1 MTHYFL
7 NGRMEK
13 EKTRV
18 KTQILKKTRFKC
30 RMCFRILDDC
40 LFVDEQTKLLT
51 PFCKFCRVSLRDQ
64 GSCARLVL
72 PIAALSEP
80 VTPTLNSTTRS
91 KEEGGADSLESVAR
105 PILRYTLPIR
115 IRHSTPSPIT
125 QSLTQTRGSHSIL
138 SFLRAIGLY
147 QSSRTAV
154 ACAESS
160 FTTGAFQFI
169 VR

>member
-13 EKTRV
+13 EKTHV

-51 PFCKFCRVSLRDQ
+51 PFCKFCRVSLRSE

-72 PIAALSEP
+72 SIATLSEP

-91 KEEGGADSLESVAR
+91 KEEDGADSLESAAR
-105 PILRYTLPIR
+105 P
-115 IRHSTPSPIT
+115 HSSVYA
-125 QSLTQTRGSHSIL
+125 SH
-138 SFLRAIGLY
+138 
-147 QSSRTAV
+147 QNKT
-154 ACAESS
+154 
-160 FTTGAFQFI
+160 
-169 VR
+169 

>member
-13 EKTRV
+13 EKTHV

-51 PFCKFCRVSLRDQ
+51 PFCKFCRGSLRSE

-72 PIAALSEP
+72 PIATLSEP

-91 KEEGGADSLESVAR
+91 KEEDGADSLESAVR
-105 PILRYTLPIR
+105 PNSSVYTF
-115 IRHSTPSPIT
+115 PS
-125 QSLTQTRGSHSIL
+125 
-138 SFLRAIGLY
+138 A
-147 QSSRTAV
+147 
-154 ACAESS
+154 
-160 FTTGAFQFI
+160 
-169 VR
+169 